1 MPDVFPVITEVHQ
14 LSSKTNITVRLNK
27 NCESISLNIISPGLL
42 LNTDQ
47 PRTVDLFRSILY
59 TMYLFVYDESFMR
72 KPISSVLTP
81 CKFWDKV

>member
-1 MPDVFPVITEVHQ
+1 MPAVFPVITEVHQ

-27 NCESISLNIISPGLL
+27 NHESISLYIIFPGLL

-59 TMYLFVYDESFMR
+59 TAYLFLYDESFMR
-72 KPISSVLTP
+72 KPVSSVLTP
-81 CKFWDKV
+81 CKFLGKL